1 MEAGSRKRKRLC
13 VCIAL
18 CMTAFFCHVE
28 AQKPSTAK
36 LPTFLDTDPNP
47 LPNHFAKE
55 KEHGSPYL
63 STNWVT
69 GNMDLVNHKHIP
81 DSNEVI
87 FFNYDKIESIV
98 YLVTSSEKVSAYPID
113 SVQDFEIFD
122 NNKVFEFEKVPWIST
137 KFYLTPLFESKKG
150 YSLYKRLVTSFYW
163 ADYSTDGYTTK
174 GKKYDQ
180 FVDTY
185 IYYLT
190 YPGNTIYKKIMLKEN
205 VIKRDLKEESSLI
218 KEFFNLH
225 EDEMDEQSLVALV
238 QYIDDKK
245 YPE

>member
-1 MEAGSRKRKRLC
+1 MP
-13 VCIAL
+13 I
-18 CMTAFFCHVE
+18 FFGHAA
-28 AQKPSTAK
+28 AQKPSVEK

-63 STNWVT
+63 STNWVA
-69 GNMDLVNHKHIP
+69 GNMDLINHKHIP

-87 FFNYDKIESIV
+87 YFNYDKIESVV
-98 YLVTSSEKVSAYPID
+98 YIVTSEDKVLSYPID
-113 SVQDFEIFD
+113 SVKDFEIFD
-122 NNKVFEFEKVPWIST
+122 NNKIFEFVKVPWIST
-137 KFYLTPLFESKKG
+137 KFYLTPLYESPKG
-150 YSLYKRLVTSFYW
+150 YSLYKRLVTNFYW
-163 ADYSTDGYTTK
+163 ADYSSDGYTTK

-190 YPGNTIYKKIMLKEN
+190 YPGDTVYKKIMLKQN
-205 VIKRDLKEESSLI
+205 VIKRDLKQESSLI

-225 EDEMDEQSLVALV
+225 EEEMDEQSLVALV
-238 QYIDDKK
+238 QFIDDKK
-245 YPE
+245 FPE